1 MEYCGDFF
9 RNYRYFVKSLF
20 RYSNFCVIFAAKN
33 LHIMAL
39 IIGVISQKGGVGK
52 STISRLIAS
61 QYASNEW
68 DVKIADMDL
77 AQGTSTNWNRR
88 RLHNEVTPTVAVE
101 QFMTVADALKSAK
114 HHDLIIFDGAPH
126 STRTTLDIAKAAQL
140 VIIPSGV
147 ALDDLEPTIRLAHEL
162 KQNKIDKN
170 KIGIALSRIGNS
182 EAEVEEAKAYIRQS
196 GYFLFDGLL
205 QEKTA
210 IRRAQDEGRS
220 ATETLYKSINDRV
233 DILVQSIVN
242 RIADLS

>member
-1 MEYCGDFF
+1 
-9 RNYRYFVKSLF
+9 
-20 RYSNFCVIFAAKN
+20 
-33 LHIMAL
+33 MAL
-39 IIGVISQKGGVGK
+39 IIGVVSQKGGVGK
-52 STISRLIAS
+52 STLARLIAS

-68 DVKIADMDL
+68 EVKIADMDL

-88 RLHNEVTPTVAVE
+88 RMHNDITPIVAVE

-114 HHDLIIFDGAPH
+114 NHDLIIFDGAPH
-126 STRTTLDIAKAAQL
+126 SNRTTLDIAKAAQL
-140 VIIPSGV
+140 IVIPSGV

-162 KQNKIDKN
+162 KQNKIDKD
-170 KIGIALSRIGNS
+170 KIGIALSRTGNS

-220 ATETLYKSINDRV
+220 ATETLYKSINERV
-233 DILVQSIVN
+233 DVLVQSIVN
-242 RIADLS
+242 RIKTLSK

>member
-1 MEYCGDFF
+1 
-9 RNYRYFVKSLF
+9 
-20 RYSNFCVIFAAKN
+20 
-33 LHIMAL
+33 MAL
-39 IIGVISQKGGVGK
+39 IIGVVSQKGGVGK
-52 STISRLIAS
+52 STIARLIAS

-68 DVKIADMDL
+68 EVKIADMDL

-88 RLHNEVTPTVAVE
+88 RMQNKVVPMVAVE
-101 QFMTVADALKSAK
+101 QFMSVADALKSSK
-114 HHDLIIFDGAPH
+114 LLDLIIFDGAPH

-162 KQNKIDKN
+162 KQNKIEKE

-182 EAEVEEAKAYIRQS
+182 EAEVEEAKAYIQQS

-233 DILVQSIVN
+233 DILVQSVVN
-242 RIADLS
+242 RIKTLTR

>member
-1 MEYCGDFF
+1 
-9 RNYRYFVKSLF
+9 
-20 RYSNFCVIFAAKN
+20 
-33 LHIMAL
+33 MAL
-39 IIGVISQKGGVGK
+39 IIGVVSQKGGVGK

-61 QYASNEW
+61 QYATNEW

-88 RLHNEVTPTVAVE
+88 RMQNEVVPVVAVE

-114 HHDLIIFDGAPH
+114 NHDLIIFDGAPH
-126 STRTTLDIAKAAQL
+126 STRTTLDIAKVAQL
-140 VIIPSGV
+140 IIIPSGV

-162 KQNKIDKN
+162 KQNKIDKD

-182 EAEVEEAKAYIRQS
+182 EAEVEEAKAYIHQS
-196 GYFLFDGLL
+196 GYFLFEGLL

-220 ATETLYKSINDRV
+220 ATETLYRSINERV
-233 DILVQSIVN
+233 DVLVQSIVN
-242 RIADLS
+242 RIKELSK

>member
-1 MEYCGDFF
+1 M
-9 RNYRYFVKSLF
+9 RQ
-20 RYSNFCVIFAAKN
+20 NFKF
-33 LHIMAL
+33 MAL
-39 IIGVISQKGGVGK
+39 IIGVVSQKGGVGK
-52 STISRLIAS
+52 STIARLIAS

-77 AQGTSTNWNRR
+77 AQGTATNWNRR
-88 RLHNEVTPTVAVE
+88 RMQNEVTPTVAVE
-101 QFMTVADALKSAK
+101 QFMTVTDALKSAK
-114 HHDLIIFDGAPH
+114 HHDLLIFDGAPH

-140 VIIPSGV
+140 IIIPSGV

-162 KQNKIDKN
+162 KQNKIGKD

-233 DILVQSIVN
+233 DVLVQAIVN
-242 RIADLS
+242 RVNDLSK